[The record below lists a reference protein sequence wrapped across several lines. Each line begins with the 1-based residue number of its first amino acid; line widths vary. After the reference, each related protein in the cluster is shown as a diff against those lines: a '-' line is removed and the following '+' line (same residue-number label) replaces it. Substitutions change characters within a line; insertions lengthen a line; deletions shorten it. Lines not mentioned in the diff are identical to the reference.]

1 MEYLR
6 EIINKLNLDTY
17 LPYLDNTA
25 YLVGFLMITIVL
37 IYLILSII
45 FKFFAK
51 NKDEKI
57 ERKKP
62 SLNEIIEQDDIQVK
76 SDNEFIDVL
85 AAIEEEMAAIR
96 ELYVGGYISK
106 GVYISE
112 TDRLYEKAK
121 IFGFVKNQSFKS
133 SDQAAAKSCLIL
145 GIFSSESLLSF
156 ISFFSFESQHLAKA
170 FL

>member
-57 ERKKP
+57 ERKNP
-62 SLNEIIEQDDIQVK
+62 
-76 SDNEFIDVL
+76 
-85 AAIEEEMAAIR
+85 
-96 ELYVGGYISK
+96 
-106 GVYISE
+106 
-112 TDRLYEKAK
+112 
-121 IFGFVKNQSFKS
+121 
-133 SDQAAAKSCLIL
+133 
-145 GIFSSESLLSF
+145 
-156 ISFFSFESQHLAKA
+156 H
-170 FL
+170 